1 MGTWKALIPIGAAIA
16 IAAMGSFVTYQ
27 WAKQHVSPQQAALPE
42 ESQVVKIA
50 VAAVDLPWGTQLTA
64 DKLTFVPYLKKSLPA
79 GSFTDAAALE
89 NRVVIFPVKQ
99 SEPILESRLAP
110 PSISSGGMAAVVK
123 PGYRALAVKGDNVL
137 GLSGLIRPGNR
148 VDVLV
153 TYSDQRT
160 DIGGR
165 PNEIT
170 KVVLENILVLATGS
184 EVSENRKGETQSVDV
199 YTLEVT
205 PEDGE
210 KLALAA
216 TQGRLH
222 FALRNSVD
230 AETVLTRG
238 ATIAETLSGFS
249 LGAPVR
255 KAAPAGPG
263 RTRSVEVINGKDSSV
278 VTF

>member
-1 MGTWKALIPIGAAIA
+1 MGTWKALIPIGAAVA
-16 IAAMGSFVTYQ
+16 IAALGSFVTYEL
-27 WAKQHVSPQQAALPE
+27 AKQQMSPRQAELPE
-42 ESQVVKIA
+42 ESELVKIA

-64 DKLTFVPYLKKSLPA
+64 DKLKLVPYLKRSLPT
-79 GSFTDAAALE
+79 GCFTDAASLE
-89 NRVVIFPVKQ
+89 NRVVIFPVKEA
-99 SEPILESRLAP
+99 EPILESRLAP
-110 PSISSGGMAAVVK
+110 SSASSGGMAAVVK

-153 TYSDQRT
+153 TYSDQRS

-165 PNEIT
+165 PQEIT

-184 EVSENRKGETQSVDV
+184 EIAENRKGETQPVDV
-199 YTLEVT
+199 YTLEVS

-210 KLALAA
+210 KLAHAA

-249 LGAPVR
+249 LGAPAR
-255 KAAPAGPG
+255 KPTAAGPV
-263 RTRSVEVINGKDSSV
+263 RARSVEVINGKDSSV